1 MAQAAS
7 NSAAVRSAP
16 DAERLISISTGAE
29 MLNLS
34 QVTIRRYLTQ
44 KRLRRFKVGS
54 RTLIKVGDLMGLVK
68 EAK

>member
-16 DAERLISISTGAE
+16 DAERLISIPTGAE